1 MFFVQLLG
9 MVLTLVSN
17 FISLYSDMEIMKH
30 ETKDSAP
37 FQNPIYLATKTGMIL
52 GVGILVVTK
61 NTKDVFKN
69 FSIIQNIKYSIF

>member
-1 MFFVQLLG
+1 MFSVQLLG

-17 FISLYSDMEIMKH
+17 FISLYSDMEIKH
-30 ETKDSAP
+30 ETKGSAP

-52 GVGILVVTK
+52 GVGILVMTK